1 MTAQHTCAGK
11 IFRGYRYYS
20 CSNKASHEHEGTMYC
35 KTHHPPTVQA
45 KREKKLAEY
54 EAESRRRAASY
65 KAEADAKAE
74 MKRRAECFP
83 DLLEALQ
90 ALDAIGVLE
99 PDLIGIGEEI
109 DHAVGLARAAIQKA
123 TKEQV

>member
-54 EAESRRRAASY
+54 EAESRRRAAAY

-90 ALDAIGVLE
+90 YAIKQIPELATV
-99 PDLIGIGEEI
+99 PGIS
-109 DHAVGLARAAIQKA
+109 AAIQKA
-123 TKEQV
+123 TKEQE

>member
-1 MTAQHTCAGK
+1 MTAQHTPGPWELQKPLFGEQHIYVHSENSVDGK
-11 IFRGYRYYS
+11 VRSGRQHICVVPYEGKKGAMAY
-20 CSNKASHEHEGTMYC
+20 HEMFN
-35 KTHHPPTVQA
+35 A
-45 KREKKLAEY
+45 NARLI
-54 EAESRRRAASY
+54 AA
-65 KAEADAKAE
+65 A
-74 MKRRAECFP
+74 P